1 MNEELQSTN
10 EELETTNTELR
21 LRSDEL
27 NHVNAFLASVLSGL
41 EAGVVV
47 VDPNFQVLA
56 WNHRAE
62 DIWGLRAD
70 EVQGRH
76 LLNLDIGLPV
86 EQLRAPIR
94 TVLAQ
99 ESPHASLTLQAVN
112 RRGKRVRCSIRI
124 TPLRGSAAEVRGVI
138 VLMDEQ
144 ILEPPGPSE
153 A

>member
-21 LRSDEL
+21 MRSDDL
-27 NHVNAFLASVLSGL
+27 NHVNAFLESVLSGL
-41 EAGVVV
+41 EAGVTV

-56 WNHRAE
+56 WNNRAE
-62 DIWGLRAD
+62 DLWGLRAD

-86 EQLRAPIR
+86 DQLRQPIR
-94 TVLAQ
+94 NVLSQ
-99 ESPHASLTLQAVN
+99 ENGQAKLRLEAVN
-112 RRGKRVRCSIRI
+112 RRGKRIRCSIRV
-124 TPLRGSAAEVRGVI
+124 TPLRGSASEIRGVI
-138 VLMDEQ
+138 VLMEEQ
-144 ILEPPGPSE
+144 TLESGLLSE